1 MFHSVISF
9 LLIFPLAV
17 APVHDPGAVLPW
29 GFLGHRVVCEIAFQE
44 LGPEARG
51 EVLRLTRTFGEYTT
65 FAESCVWGDG
75 QEAKD
80 VYNSHWVNTEAG
92 DDEITMADCPADC
105 IIRHLESEME
115 ILSDGSGS
123 DASRARALMFV
134 AHFVGDMHQP
144 LHIAYGSDRGGN
156 NHPITN
162 APGARNLHS
171 VWDSFFIRD
180 LAQDWRGYGRELHGD
195 INAIDRTLWAD
206 PSALDWANETFRIVE
221 DYVYEGLADGGERL
235 GIAYEA
241 TNLPTVERRLKKAGV
256 RLGALLNAVLG
267 G

>member
-1 MFHSVISF
+1 VISF
-9 LLIFPLAV
+9 LLIFPLAI
-17 APVHDPGAVLPW
+17 APGNDPGAALPW

-44 LGPEARG
+44 LGTEARR
-51 EVLRLTRTFGEYTT
+51 EVLRLTRAFDEYAT

-80 VYNSHWVNTEAG
+80 VHNSHWVNTEAG

-105 IIRHLESEME
+105 IIRHLESEMA

-123 DASRARALMFV
+123 DANRARALMFV
-134 AHFVGDMHQP
+134 AHFVGDIHQP

-162 APGARNLHS
+162 APGARNLHF

-180 LAQDWRGYGRELHGD
+180 LAQDGRGYGRALHGD
-195 INAIDRTLWAD
+195 INAIDRTLWARA
-206 PSALDWANETFRIVE
+206 SALDWANETFRIVE
-221 DYVYEGLADGGERL
+221 DYVYEGLAGGGERL
-235 GIAYEA
+235 GSAYEA
-241 TNLPTVERRLKKAGV
+241 TNLPTIERQLKKAGV
-256 RLGALLNAVLG
+256 RLGALLNAVMG
-267 G
+267 VGRRG